1 MNERKRQ
8 VLVTAQQ
15 LFIEKGFSATSIQ
28 DILEESNISK
38 GTFYNYFSSKNEC
51 LIAILE
57 YVNEE
62 TFVRRR
68 EILIGQ
74 NLSDKKVL
82 AEQIAIRMH
91 INREQNL
98 FLLFEAIFHS
108 GDDELRDFVKKNHLA
123 ELFWLRDRLID
134 VYGKA
139 SAPYALDCA
148 VLLLGMM
155 QHIIHIWTASS
166 KNLSDITELVAYVIR
181 RIDAIVPQ
189 LIHSKDLLL
198 DDDVRSTLARNIG
211 DKKGSKDQLL
221 TQLNDFHQKLDTNT
235 TSSGL
240 EYLLFLLEELKKDD
254 PRYFLIE
261 TISHSFKEVF
271 KTTPHEVEAREIA
284 FKLWNFVD
292 STNTKE

>member
-221 TQLNDFHQKLDTNT
+221 TELNGFHQKLDTNT

>member
-221 TQLNDFHQKLDTNT
+221 TQLNGFHQKLDTNT